1 MSQKTVAFFIG
12 LLITDE
18 GLRRRF
24 KANPADAILAM
35 DVLGYPLTAIERDV
49 LLALDINGIE
59 RVGQQLDPRIRKLSV
74 SAGLTQG

>member
-1 MSQKTVAFFIG
+1 
-12 LLITDE
+12 
-18 GLRRRF
+18 
-24 KANPADAILAM
+24 M